1 MRKEHSNL
9 YYIFHKDK
17 EDHPMP
23 EPRLQMLLVLLK
35 KQLYPPKKARTG
47 CIEQAK

>member
-1 MRKEHSNL
+1 MKKEHSNL

-23 EPRLQMLLVLLK
+23 EHRLQILLALLK
-35 KQLYPPKKARTG
+35 KQFHPSRKDKDGL
-47 CIEQAK
+47 

>member
-17 EDHPMP
+17 EGHPMP
-23 EPRLQMLLVLLK
+23 EHRLQMLLALLK
-35 KQLYPPKKARTG
+35 KQLHPPEKREG
-47 CIEQAK
+47 